1 MSDVRDGLDI
11 VPVPQLQRQS
21 VAAVIGYRPLH
32 AAGLGRF
39 GDGSLLHFLV
49 SFSRY
54 RNRERVLTT
63 TKKTQ
68 IMIRIF
74 FFFFSASTVVCTRT

>member
-11 VPVPQLQRQS
+11 VPVSQLQRQS
-21 VAAVIGYRPLH
+21 VAAVIGYLWRPTL
-32 AAGLGRF
+32 ARCSGLGRF

-63 TKKTQ
+63 TKKLK
-68 IMIRIF
+68 
-74 FFFFSASTVVCTRT
+74 